1 MFSQIKESYPEGAYT
16 ALDLVRENFIPSASV
31 IFRRDTDFV
40 FPNWI
45 YYLPYAD
52 WPLNLHHAEKGEIW
66 LDHSAMGVQRL
77 HTGGMCTALPLRKKR
92 LNDYLIMK
100 AYSENCCSK
109 MHFEATERTDELREL
124 TLSNDREIQKTNV
137 KPLRRLLNSTQN
149 RIETSH

>member
-52 WPLNLHHAEKGEIW
+52 WPLNLHHAEKVKSGLIIPQW
-66 LDHSAMGVQRL
+66 AFSDCIPAA
-77 HTGGMCTALPLRKKR
+77 CALP
-92 LNDYLIMK
+92 
-100 AYSENCCSK
+100 
-109 MHFEATERTDELREL
+109 
-124 TLSNDREIQKTNV
+124 
-137 KPLRRLLNSTQN
+137 
-149 RIETSH
+149 SH